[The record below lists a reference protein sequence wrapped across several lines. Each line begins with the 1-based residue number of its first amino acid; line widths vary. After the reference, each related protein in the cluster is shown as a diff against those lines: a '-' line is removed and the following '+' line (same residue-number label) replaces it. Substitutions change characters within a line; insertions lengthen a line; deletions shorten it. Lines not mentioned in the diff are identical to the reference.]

1 MDCSPPGF
9 SVHRILQ
16 ARILEWVPIISSRG
30 SPWPRD
36 WILVSYIAGRFFTV
50 WATREAHFLLYIP
63 CHNKNM
69 KKLIL
74 IAMMWLEYTQACGI
88 FKLKLGKSRE
98 TKDELITVPLTLNY
112 YVRNSA
118 QSPKQK
124 FSALQELSS
133 FYYSLLSLTNIWIGR
148 LAVSPSNTLD
158 QPGLDLGSRS
168 QEEIRDEPRG
178 WCHMPNAPDFPVR
191 SWEGPEARTPLRRQP
206 CGWRHNTKGHCHP
219 RASSAKTRGFH
230 TQLDEGPETPW
241 ATREASGVPFLRQDE
256 AHFFHCQQCKNS

>member
-1 MDCSPPGF
+1 MCICAHSLSCVPLFVTLRDCSPPGF

-124 FSALQELSS
+124 FSALQELSEAICNQTPIS
-133 FYYSLLSLTNIWIGR
+133 YEHHLLFSL
-148 LAVSPSNTLD
+148 
-158 QPGLDLGSRS
+158 
-168 QEEIRDEPRG
+168 
-178 WCHMPNAPDFPVR
+178 
-191 SWEGPEARTPLRRQP
+191 
-206 CGWRHNTKGHCHP
+206 
-219 RASSAKTRGFH
+219 
-230 TQLDEGPETPW
+230 
-241 ATREASGVPFLRQDE
+241 
-256 AHFFHCQQCKNS
+256 